1 MEQLVLGDIKLLR
14 ADRADFSRKDLI
26 SEDETMLTLKHQLY
40 EVFMKNDFTQTGSCK
55 CQLKK
60 HADDSFVLIVSGC
73 FYI

>member
-26 SEDETMLTLKHQLY
+26 SEDETMLTLKHQLH
-40 EVFMKNDFTQTGSCK
+40 EVFMNNDFTQTGSCK
-55 CQLKK
+55 YQLKTP
-60 HADDSFVLIVSGC
+60 ADASFVLIVSGC